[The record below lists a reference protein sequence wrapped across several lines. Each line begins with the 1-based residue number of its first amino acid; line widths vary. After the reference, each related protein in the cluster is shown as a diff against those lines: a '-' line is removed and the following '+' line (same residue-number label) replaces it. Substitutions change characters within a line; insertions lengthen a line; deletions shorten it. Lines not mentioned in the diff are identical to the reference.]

1 MQKEMKRTVQQISR
15 RKTKGIEPFNC
26 VLQNQTLVQEVIG

>member
-1 MQKEMKRTVQQISR
+1 MQKEMKRTVQQISGI
-15 RKTKGIEPFNC
+15 KTKGIELFNG

>member
-1 MQKEMKRTVQQISR
+1 MQKEKKRTVQQISR
-15 RKTKGIEPFNC
+15 RKTKGIELFNG